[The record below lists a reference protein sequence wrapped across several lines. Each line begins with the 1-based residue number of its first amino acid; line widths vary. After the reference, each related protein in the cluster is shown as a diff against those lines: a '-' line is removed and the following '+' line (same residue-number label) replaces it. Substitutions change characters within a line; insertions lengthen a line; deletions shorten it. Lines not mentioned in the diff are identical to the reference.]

1 MYIEY
6 ENNKKFPKKD
16 ADIADTHEAFNDAGW
31 LLKEDD
37 LIVDIDNIPKEI
49 IQKIISLY
57 NIRTQTV
64 WTTRGV
70 HFYFKK
76 PQGFKGA
83 KKVCPLG
90 FEVEYKHLKNTPSIK
105 IKQDGELR
113 IIENEGVREELNP
126 IFYSRKRLESLLGLD
141 ENEGRNN
148 ALFAHRMK
156 IHDMEN
162 WQSILRFIN
171 NNIFSSPFTRGR
183 ISNNKP
189 RCENRSASEF

>member
-1 MYIEY
+1 MLILLIIMKRLE
-6 ENNKKFPKKD
+6 
-16 ADIADTHEAFNDAGW
+16 DAGW
-31 LLKEDD
+31 LLTDND
-37 LIVDIDNIPKEI
+37 LIVDVDNVPKEI
-49 IQKIISLY
+49 IEKAISLF
-57 NIRTQTV
+57 NIKTQTV

-76 PQGFKGA
+76 PQGFKGS

-90 FEVEYKHLKNTPSIK
+90 FEVEYKHLKNTPSIT

-126 IFYSRKRLESLLGLD
+126 IFFTRKRLESLLGLD
-141 ENEGRNN
+141 EHEGRNN

-156 IHDMEN
+156 IHDIDN

-171 NNIFSSPFTRGR
+171 NNIFACPLPEEEFQTICTRCK
-183 ISNNKP
+183 N
-189 RCENRSASEF
+189 